1 MILFRSL
8 KTKIIF
14 SVILLVVVIEGIF
27 LYLNI
32 KSLSQQM
39 IEKTEEEAFNLS
51 ETIRL
56 SIRYAMIKDRRD
68 EYQRIIDDVARRKG
82 IVEVRIFNKAGE
94 ITVSSDRSKVGTIV
108 DMKAEAC
115 YGCHRED
122 EAKVLL
128 PSDSKTRVYHTE
140 KQRLL
145 GLINPIYNEPAC
157 FSCHPQNINVLGVL
171 DTMVTLEEF
180 DQEKAYLYT
189 RMVLSGIISVIVLS
203 LLMSLLF
210 TRLVNRPIAKLL
222 VATKKAAQGDF
233 DQVVHIE
240 SHDEL
245 RELSDS
251 FNHMIKELKRSQN
264 AIEEWTQTLEQRVEE
279 RTQELQRVQDQ
290 LIQAGKMAALG
301 ELSAGVA
308 HEINNPLT
316 GILTFSSLMLKKI
329 DDQHP
334 WKKDLENI
342 VQQTT
347 RCRNIVKGL
356 LDFARQRKPDR
367 KEWDIH
373 ALIDRTVTLVQNQ
386 ARFQNIKIVREFDP
400 QLPKL
405 LVDGDQ
411 IQQVFMNIII
421 NAADAM
427 TGQEGILTIKTTSCN
442 GIAEVLFKD
451 TGCGMSKEHLSKIFT
466 PFFTTKETGKGT
478 GLGLAISYGI
488 IQSHGGEI
496 KVESELGRG
505 STFRI
510 TLPIDHPNDST
521 MEKMQGG
528 EEKKTFSVREETV
541 SDRNS

>member
-1 MILFRSL
+1 MIRFRSL
-8 KTKIIF
+8 KTKIIL
-14 SVILLVVVIEGIF
+14 SVIVVVVVIEGVF

-68 EYQRIIDDVARRKG
+68 EYQRIIDDVAKRKG

-94 ITVSSDRSKVGTIV
+94 ITVSSDRNKVGTVV

-128 PSDSKTRVYHTE
+128 PSDSKTRVYHTDT
-140 KQRLL
+140 QRLL
-145 GLINPIYNEPAC
+145 GLINPIYNEP
-157 FSCHPQNINVLGVL
+157 SCYPCHSKNVNVLGVL
-171 DTMVTLEEF
+171 DTMISLEEF
-180 DQEKAYLYT
+180 DKEKAQLYN
-189 RMVLSGIISVIVLS
+189 RMILSGVISVIVLS
-203 LLMSLLF
+203 FLSSLLL
-210 TRLVNRPIAKLL
+210 TRFVNRPIDKLL
-222 VATKKAAQGDF
+222 AATKTAAQGNL
-233 DQVVHIE
+233 DQTVRVK

-245 RELSDS
+245 GELSDS
-251 FNHMIKELKRSQN
+251 FNNMIVELKRSRD
-264 AIEEWTQTLEQRVEE
+264 AIEEWTQTLEQRVQE
-279 RTQELQRVQDQ
+279 RTRELQQVQDQ
-290 LIQAGKMAALG
+290 LIRAGKMAALG
-301 ELSAGVA
+301 ELAAGVA

-316 GILTFSSLMLKKI
+316 GILTFSSLMLKKV
-329 DDQHP
+329 DENHP
-334 WKKDLENI
+334 WKKDLDNI

-373 ALIDRTVTLVQNQ
+373 FLIERTVSLVENQ
-386 ARFQNIKIVREFDP
+386 ARFQNIKMIKEFDP
-400 QLPKL
+400 HMPVL

-421 NAADAM
+421 NAADAIGNQGG
-427 TGQEGILTIKTTSCN
+427 TLTIKTAFRD
-442 GIAEVLFKD
+442 GIAEVSFAD
-451 TGCGMSKEHLSKIFT
+451 TGCGMSKEHLSKMFT

-488 IQSHGGEI
+488 IQTHGGEI
-496 KVESELGRG
+496 EVESELGKG
-505 STFRI
+505 SVFRI
-510 TLPIDHPNDST
+510 KLPIEKQVT
-521 MEKMQGG
+521 EMEKLEG
-528 EEKKTFSVREETV
+528 EGAKKG
-541 SDRNS
+541 